1 MVYKCPNCG
10 ADLEYSVEQ
19 NKMVCRFCES
29 SFEVSEMEEVR
40 RKAQAMQQSQTKQQS
55 QPIFSH
61 QTQFSGSSETFK
73 DFFGQNYDP
82 SQIGDYNTLLD
93 RKDEKEAKIQ
103 ARSKATL
110 SMQIMKCTSCGGELA
125 INGVESS
132 TFCAY
137 CGQATVVVDRVED
150 YLQPDYII
158 PFKIPKA
165 DAERII
171 RERMNDGFF
180 IPKKFKNFQV
190 EKLRGIY
197 IPFWLMDLHYHDIQ
211 YYKYTVKQGKSTV
224 TKYAL
229 REAQTDFKKLTTDA
243 SLKLNDTSS
252 SRLEP
257 FDMRQ
262 LKEFQAEYMSGYY
275 ADRFDLGIDEV
286 KPAARSKAAELFDAG
301 VKETVK
307 HSGAK
312 LVSKKPRVDFKDAQY
327 AMLPAW
333 FLTFKQDHQQY
344 TILVNGQTGK
354 MVGAFPF
361 DKAKAIGVF
370 AVLAFVF
377 SLIMVPIGVTL
388 TNYMALDVGF
398 DDRITYFY
406 FVIVSIVDGFL
417 WTSAVKLYMRM
428 KRSISLTRDSDI
440 NEFVKERQSRS

>member
-1 MVYKCPNCG
+1 
-10 ADLEYSVEQ
+10 
-19 NKMVCRFCES
+19 
-29 SFEVSEMEEVR
+29 METVKKQQDVANA
-40 RKAQAMQQSQTKQQS
+40 KAQNIINNPASQFNYS
-55 QPIFSH
+55 A
-61 QTQFSGSSETFK
+61 
-73 DFFGQNYDP
+73 DNLFGANYDA
-82 SQIGDYNTLLD
+82 SQIGDYNTLLE
-93 RKDEKEAKIQ
+93 RKDKEEEKIK

-137 CGQATVVVDRVED
+137 CGQATVVMDRMED

-158 PFKIPKA
+158 PFKIPKN

-171 RERMNDGFF
+171 RSRVAEGFF
-180 IPKKFKNFQV
+180 IPKKFKNFEV

-197 IPFWLMDLHYHDIQ
+197 IPFWLVDLHYRDKQ
-211 YYKYTVKQGKSTV
+211 YYKYTVRQGKTTKV
-224 TKYAL
+224 KYAY
-229 REAQTDFKKLTTDA
+229 RDAECDFSRLTTDA
-243 SLKLNDTSS
+243 SKKLNDTSS

-262 LKEFQAEYMSGYY
+262 LKEFQPEYMSGYY
-275 ADRFDLGIDEV
+275 ADRFDMGMDEV
-286 KPAARSKAAELFDAG
+286 KPAARMKAGMIFDDA

-312 LVSKKPRVDFKDAQY
+312 LVSKHPQVDFKGAEY

-361 DKAKAIGVF
+361 DKTKAISILSALFV
-370 AVLAFVF
+370 VF
-377 SLIMVPIGVTL
+377 SLICTPISVYL
-388 TNYMALDVGF
+388 TRFFIFDIGLDEKITWVFLIGMPVLVG
-398 DDRITYFY
+398 
-406 FVIVSIVDGFL
+406 SIC
-417 WTSAVKLYMRM
+417 TAAYKKYKRM
-428 KRSISLTRDSDI
+428 KESISLTRDSDI